1 MTAKAVLKKDYKSK
15 DGTYPLKIR
24 LTAGNFI
31 KYYNTDF
38 KLEEK
43 YFVNGVVKKHP
54 DAQIINGIISDL
66 LNKAK
71 KYFADCAINGRP
83 VDLDKVFTKQTSAN
97 FSEYISHRAQQYKDK
112 GKIIMWQKLSRYQKE
127 LEECFGKVFL
137 DDITADKLRDLES
150 YMIKNGNKANTISKK
165 FKILKQMF
173 QGAIDE
179 GLYKGINPFKSY
191 KIVTYPVK
199 KGKLKLEE
207 IAAIEKLELS
217 GPYNDARNLFLFS
230 YYAKGARFENC
241 IFLERKH
248 IIDGRI
254 MFHTNKGKKYLSV
267 LISKKLQAILDQY
280 PTGNYIFP
288 YIKEP
293 PADEFI
299 YRSVKDSA
307 NTLVNSYLKVVAGL
321 AQIKIPLT
329 FHIARHSIAYHLK
342 KTSTSIHVI
351 KDVLGHSDT
360 RTTEIYLQGLD
371 DEYLDEEM
379 KKIYGE

>member
-31 KYYNTDF
+31 KYYNTGY

-43 YFVNGVVKKHP
+43 YFANGIVKKHP
-54 DAQIINGIISDL
+54 DAPIINGIVSDL

-71 KYFADCAINGRP
+71 IYFADCAINDRQI
-83 VDLDKVFTKQTSAN
+83 DLDKVFTKQTSTN
-97 FSEYISHRAQQYKDK
+97 FSDYLSHRGQQYKNK

-127 LEECFGKVFL
+127 LDECFGKLYL
-137 DDITADKLRDLES
+137 DEINSDKLRDLEI
-150 YMIKNGNKANTISKK
+150 YMVKNGNKANTISKK

-173 QGAIDE
+173 QGALDE
-179 GLYKGINPFKSY
+179 GLHKGINPFKSY
-191 KIVTYPVK
+191 KIQTYPVK
-199 KGKLKLEE
+199 KGKLTLDE
-207 IAAIEKLELS
+207 IKSIETLELA

-241 IFLERKH
+241 IFLQRKD
-248 IIDGRI
+248 IVDGRI

-267 LISKKLQAILDQY
+267 LISKKLQSILNQY
-280 PTGNYIFP
+280 PNGNYVFP
-288 YIKEP
+288 YIKET